1 MRWVISILFII
12 AFQWYAFQSIKTIT
26 NERSVIAAYWF
37 IVIAILGNLLWHT
50 LFFDRSGGFTHS
62 LSYSIGFLLSLLLFQ
77 GTIISILF
85 FEDIM
90 RLVKSLYNMLFGEN
104 FSKSNIFP
112 GRRKFISQLAIIIAS
127 IPTVA
132 MLYGIYKGRY
142 NYKVLKYTLEFDD
155 LPKNFD
161 GFTITQISDI
171 HSGSLDNFEKVSYGI
186 DLINKQNSDLL
197 LFTGDIVNNR
207 ASELKPWI
215 SLFSKLKAPYGKYS
229 VLGNH
234 DYGDYVQW
242 KNKGEKEKNMK
253 DMKTFQKEIGFELL
267 LNENRLI
274 KKDGEH
280 ISLIG
285 VENWGKGGF
294 KKVGDLKKASENL
307 KKDDFKIV
315 MTHDPSHWE
324 AEILPHPFPYQLTLS
339 GHTHGFQFGIEIPGW
354 IKWSPSS
361 WRYKQWAG
369 IYEEKKQVI
378 NVNRGFGFL
387 AYPGRVGIWPEI
399 TVIELKQKKLLV

>member
-1 MRWVISILFII
+1 MI
-12 AFQWYAFQSIKTIT
+12 
-26 NERSVIAAYWF
+26 
-37 IVIAILGNLLWHT
+37 
-50 LFFDRSGGFTHS
+50 
-62 LSYSIGFLLSLLLFQ
+62 
-77 GTIISILF
+77 
-85 FEDIM
+85 
-90 RLVKSLYNMLFGEN
+90 FGEN

-127 IPTVA
+127 VPTIA

-197 LFTGDIVNNR
+197 VFTGDIVNNR

-242 KNKGEKEKNMK
+242 KNKGEKEKNME

>member
-1 MRWVISILFII
+1 MRWVISILFIVL
-12 AFQWYAFQSIKTIT
+12 FQWYAFQAIKTIT
-26 NERSVIAAYWF
+26 NERSILVTYWF
-37 IVIAILGNLLWHT
+37 IVIAILGNILWHT

-85 FEDIM
+85 FEDII
-90 RLVKSLYNMLFGEN
+90 RLLKSLYNMIFGEN

-112 GRRKFISQLAIIIAS
+112 GRRKFISQLAILIAS
-127 IPTVA
+127 VPTIA

-197 LFTGDIVNNR
+197 VFTGDIVNNR

-242 KNKGEKEKNMK
+242 KNKGEKEKNME

-294 KKVGDLKKASENL
+294 KKVGDLKNASENL
-307 KKDDFKIV
+307 KKDDFTFGLGTNTEGGIV
-315 MTHDPSHWE
+315 
-324 AEILPHPFPYQLTLS
+324 
-339 GHTHGFQFGIEIPGW
+339 
-354 IKWSPSS
+354 
-361 WRYKQWAG
+361 KQ
-369 IYEEKKQVI
+369 
-378 NVNRGFGFL
+378 
-387 AYPGRVGIWPEI
+387 
-399 TVIELKQKKLLV
+399 

>member
-1 MRWVISILFII
+1 M
-12 AFQWYAFQSIKTIT
+12 
-26 NERSVIAAYWF
+26 
-37 IVIAILGNLLWHT
+37 
-50 LFFDRSGGFTHS
+50 
-62 LSYSIGFLLSLLLFQ
+62 
-77 GTIISILF
+77 
-85 FEDIM
+85 
-90 RLVKSLYNMLFGEN
+90 
-104 FSKSNIFP
+104 
-112 GRRKFISQLAIIIAS
+112 
-127 IPTVA
+127 
-132 MLYGIYKGRY
+132 
-142 NYKVLKYTLEFDD
+142 
-155 LPKNFD
+155 
-161 GFTITQISDI
+161 
-171 HSGSLDNFEKVSYGI
+171 
-186 DLINKQNSDLL
+186 
-197 LFTGDIVNNR
+197 
-207 ASELKPWI
+207 KPWI

-242 KNKGEKEKNMK
+242 KNKGEKEKNME

>member
-104 FSKSNIFP
+104 FSKSNIFS

>member
-1 MRWVISILFII
+1 M
-12 AFQWYAFQSIKTIT
+12 
-26 NERSVIAAYWF
+26 
-37 IVIAILGNLLWHT
+37 
-50 LFFDRSGGFTHS
+50 
-62 LSYSIGFLLSLLLFQ
+62 
-77 GTIISILF
+77 
-85 FEDIM
+85 
-90 RLVKSLYNMLFGEN
+90 
-104 FSKSNIFP
+104 
-112 GRRKFISQLAIIIAS
+112 
-127 IPTVA
+127 
-132 MLYGIYKGRY
+132 
-142 NYKVLKYTLEFDD
+142 
-155 LPKNFD
+155 
-161 GFTITQISDI
+161 
-171 HSGSLDNFEKVSYGI
+171 
-186 DLINKQNSDLL
+186 
-197 LFTGDIVNNR
+197 
-207 ASELKPWI
+207 KPWI

-242 KNKGEKEKNMK
+242 KNKGEKEKNME

-339 GHTHGFQFGIEIPGW
+339 GHTHGFQFGIEIPDDAAET
-354 IKWSPSS
+354 IQTVQNAIDYIES
-361 WRYKQWAG
+361 
-369 IYEEKKQVI
+369 KK
-378 NVNRGFGFL
+378 
-387 AYPGRVGIWPEI
+387 
-399 TVIELKQKKLLV
+399 

>member
-1 MRWVISILFII
+1 MRWVISILFIVL
-12 AFQWYAFQSIKTIT
+12 FQWYAFQAIKTIT
-26 NERSVIAAYWF
+26 NERSILVTYWF
-37 IVIAILGNLLWHT
+37 IVIAILGNILWHT

-85 FEDIM
+85 FEDII
-90 RLVKSLYNMLFGEN
+90 RLLKSLYNMIFGEN

-127 IPTVA
+127 VPTIA

-197 LFTGDIVNNR
+197 VFTGDIVNNR

-253 DMKTFQKEIGFELL
+253 DMKTFQK
-267 LNENRLI
+267 
-274 KKDGEH
+274 
-280 ISLIG
+280 
-285 VENWGKGGF
+285 
-294 KKVGDLKKASENL
+294 
-307 KKDDFKIV
+307 
-315 MTHDPSHWE
+315 
-324 AEILPHPFPYQLTLS
+324 
-339 GHTHGFQFGIEIPGW
+339 
-354 IKWSPSS
+354 
-361 WRYKQWAG
+361 
-369 IYEEKKQVI
+369 
-378 NVNRGFGFL
+378 
-387 AYPGRVGIWPEI
+387 
-399 TVIELKQKKLLV
+399 